1 MGQLQS
7 CCTDPSG
14 EEKKQGAFSDH
25 GLESGSDRRLDA
37 GSSDHLGIGDE
48 HDSHLHLSASHDPNS
63 TKDEQDAQ
71 AERLKALRE
80 EQARLELI
88 VSTAGRD
95 MVAVRSARGSTGYY
109 DQGFAAALAQHLEE
123 TASNKTTYVERLPP
137 PSTSTQSTGGG
148 GQSSSLSVVDVLIQ
162 QEWEGIAL
170 GRQKGGGIGE
180 NPHTYMDHVAESLLA
195 SFVPTKE
202 KLFGSVGPMVE
213 NLL

>member
-1 MGQLQS
+1 MGQLLS
-7 CCTDPSG
+7 ICTDPSG
-14 EEKKQGAFSDH
+14 EEKKEGAFSDH
-25 GLESGSDRRLDA
+25 GVESGSDHRLDP
-37 GSSDHLGIGDE
+37 GSSDLLGGDE
-48 HDSHLHLSASHDPNS
+48 HDSHHLHLSASHDPNS

-109 DQGFAAALAQHLEE
+109 DQGFAAALAQLLEE

-137 PSTSTQSTGGG
+137 PSTQS
-148 GQSSSLSVVDVLIQ
+148 GQSVVDILNQ

-170 GRQKGGGIGE
+170 GRQKGGGGMQVGE